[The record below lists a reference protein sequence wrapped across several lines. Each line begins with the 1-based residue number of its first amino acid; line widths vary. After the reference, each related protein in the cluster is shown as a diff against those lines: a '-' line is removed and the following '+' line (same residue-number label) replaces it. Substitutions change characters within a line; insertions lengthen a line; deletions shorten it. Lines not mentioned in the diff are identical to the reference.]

1 MPGMIRIGEMFPN
14 EPGKGLGPLGP
25 GSARAANPLG
35 TFAQQF
41 EATRSAQQPQSVEAF
56 IADVDTQAKLLL
68 KSPTP
73 AHVAH
78 FRDAIRRFLKSINDK
93 LGKMEKRTDRRNRTL
108 LILKQLDDKLA
119 ALTDSILN
127 GQAQAIDIAASINEI
142 RGLLL
147 DLLI

>member
-1 MPGMIRIGEMFPN
+1 MIRIGEMFPN

-25 GSARAANPLG
+25 GSSRPANAAG
-35 TFAQQF
+35 SFAQQF
-41 EATRSAQQPQSVEAF
+41 EATRAGQQPRSVDAF
-56 IADVDTQAKLLL
+56 IADVDAQAKLLL

-78 FRDAIRRFLKSINDK
+78 FRDAVRRFLRSVNDK
-93 LGKMEKRTDRRNRTL
+93 LGKVEKRTDRRNRTL
-108 LILKQLDDKLA
+108 IILKELDDKLA
-119 ALTDSILN
+119 ALTDGVLN
-127 GQAQAIDIAASINEI
+127 GQAQAIDLAASINEI

>member
-1 MPGMIRIGEMFPN
+1 MIRIGEMFPN

-25 GSARAANPLG
+25 GSARATNAPG
-35 TFAQQF
+35 AFAQQF
-41 EATRSAQQPQSVEAF
+41 EATRAGQQPQTVEAF
-56 IADVDTQAKLLL
+56 INDVDAQAKLLL

-78 FRDAIRRFLKSINDK
+78 FRDAVRRFLKSINDK
-93 LGKMEKRTDRRNRTL
+93 LGKVEKRTDRRNRTL
-108 LILKQLDDKLA
+108 LILKELDDKLA
-119 ALTDSILN
+119 TLTDGILN
-127 GQAQAIDIAASINEI
+127 GQAHAIDIAASINEI

>member
-1 MPGMIRIGEMFPN
+1 MIRIGEMFPN

-25 GSARAANPLG
+25 GSARQPNAAG

-41 EATRSAQQPQSVEAF
+41 EASRAGQQPQTMDSF

-73 AHVAH
+73 AHVAY
-78 FRDAIRRFLKSINDK
+78 FRDSIRRFLKSVNDK
-93 LGKMEKRTDRRNRTL
+93 LGKVEKRTDRRNRTL
-108 LILKQLDDKLA
+108 VILKELDDKLA
-119 ALTDSILN
+119 SLTDAILN
-127 GQAQAIDIAASINEI
+127 GQAHAIDIAASINEI